1 MVLTVYGW
9 QRRSMGTKRVISAG
23 LLVAA
28 AVLGLS
34 GCSLFPEP
42 PDELLAAAATYA
54 DEVRELPG
62 VEAAKASVEEVDRK
76 DRLGEWRVR
85 LVVDAIA
92 ADGLMTVPIA
102 VTAVQP
108 PPDVELL
115 VTVRVPAAPGL
126 APVDLTNALEAD
138 LERAATLRALPFAAA
153 VHSDNGFS
161 IDLLAGTR
169 LKLAVSTVHESGVLA
184 SDPLDH
190 IRLVAKNL
198 SVDVSATGPSAELA
212 ALVDDL
218 GGDSTVQRVY
228 ATEAGPYSARP
239 RLTVY
244 LDNPSSLVDAVTA
257 LREPTV
263 AGRPTTEFLLSDRDE
278 EVRGFVGLPLGSAEP
293 DDLPRPEPAPTADP
307 AVVAA
312 QLASDAAHIVE
323 FLTGTA
329 DSAGVP
335 GAPTTVESGC
345 VAPATSQVWGS
356 LRLAVFDYSDSAE
369 PAYDAIVAAWEA
381 AGYTHTDQA
390 AGTAIYTSSDDR
402 AVGQLTIRGTSE
414 GIEIS
419 AWGMCR
425 G

>member
-1 MVLTVYGW
+1 MAGK
-9 QRRSMGTKRVISAG
+9 SVITAA
-23 LLVAA
+23 LLVAVA
-28 AVLGLS
+28 MLGLC

-42 PDELLAAAATYA
+42 PAELLTAAQVYA

-62 VEAAKASVEEVDRK
+62 VEAAKASVEEVDRR
-76 DRLGEWRVR
+76 DRPGEWLVR
-85 LVVDAIA
+85 LVVDAVA

-102 VTAVQP
+102 VAAVQP
-108 PPDVELL
+108 PLDAELL
-115 VTVRVPAAPGL
+115 VTVRVPAALGL

-138 LERAATLRALPFAAA
+138 LARAATLRALPFAAA
-153 VHSDNGFS
+153 VHSDSGFS

-169 LKLAVSTVHESGVLA
+169 LKLAVSKVQESGVLA

-190 IRLVAKNL
+190 IRLVTQHL

-212 ALVDDL
+212 ALIDDL
-218 GGDSTVQRVY
+218 GGDSSVQRVY
-228 ATEAGPYSARP
+228 ATEAWQYSARP

-244 LDNPSSLVDAVTA
+244 LDNPTSLEGAVTA

-263 AGRPTTEFLLSDRDE
+263 AGRPTTEFRLSDGDE

-293 DDLPRPEPAPTADP
+293 DDLPRPEPEPTADP

-323 FLTGTA
+323 FLIGTA

-335 GAPTTVESGC
+335 GAATTVVTGC
-345 VAPATSQVWGS
+345 EAPATSQVRGS
-356 LRLAVFDYSDSAE
+356 LLLAVFDYSDSAE

-390 AGTAIYTSSDDR
+390 VGTAIYTASDDR

-419 AWGMCR
+419 AWGLCR